1 MLNFM
6 YLWIYKP
13 FIEVG
18 LKGAKIDIEWV
29 EFVEKDLILKVMENF
44 KLNNNLYKI
53 YMHIFI
59 IRMIVLLLFVVY

>member
-13 FIEVG
+13 FIEIGV
-18 LKGAKIDIEWV
+18 KGVKLDIEWV
-29 EFVEKDLILKVMENF
+29 EFIEKDLILKVIENF

-53 YMHIFI
+53 YIFIFI
-59 IRMIVLLLFVVY
+59 IRVMILVLFVIY